1 MCYIKK
7 GNIMKSQ
14 TIKYLVAVVVV
25 VLGLLPNTSYS
36 QGESA
41 VPFLLIAPN
50 SRASGMGESGTGI
63 ADDAS
68 AIFWNPAGLA
78 FQTGQEVSITHAN
91 WLPQFAMSDLFYEYL
106 GYRGYFESIGGT
118 IGANIIYLNLGEFV
132 KTLSSG
138 PEPVG
143 TFKAYEFAI
152 TAGYATKVLDNLGVG
167 VNLRFIRSA
176 LAPFGTEDEK
186 GSGIANTIS
195 YDIAAMYKQPL
206 FTGEFFSSMN
216 IGLNLANLGPKV
228 TYIDEAQADPLPT
241 NLRLGLGFDV
251 MKSEFNNI
259 QANIDFQRILVRR
272 YPEQLDSEGRRIAD
286 PPPPD
291 PSHKAIFSAWGDGS
305 GLRKVTIGAGLEY
318 WYGAPKLVA
327 IRFGYFYEDPSFGNR
342 KFLTFGAG
350 IRYDIYGFDFSY
362 LSAME
367 ENHPL
372 SETLRFTLMINWGIN
387 E

>member
-1 MCYIKK
+1 MLHVIKGK
-7 GNIMKSQ
+7 LKMVSKT
-14 TIKYLVAVVVV
+14 TIQRLMAITII
-25 VLGLLPNTSYS
+25 LIGIIPNLSFS

-50 SRASGMGESGTGI
+50 SRASGLGESGTGM

-78 FQTGQEVSITHAN
+78 FQTGQEISITHAN

-106 GYRGYFESIGGT
+106 GYKGYFEEVGGT
-118 IGANIIYLNLGEFV
+118 IGANIIYLNLGEFI
-132 KTLSSG
+132 KTGSGG
-138 PEPVG
+138 PEEIG
-143 TFKAYEFAI
+143 RFKAYEFAI
-152 TAGYATKVLDNLGVG
+152 TGGYATKILENLGVG
-167 VNLRFIRSA
+167 VNLRYIRSA
-176 LAPFGTEDEK
+176 LAPFGTEEEK
-186 GSGIANTIS
+186 GTGIANTMS
-195 YDIAAMYKQPL
+195 FDVSAMYKQPL
-206 FTGEFFSSMN
+206 LTEEFLTGIN
-216 IGLNLANLGPKV
+216 IGVNLANLGPKV
-228 TYIDEAQADPLPT
+228 AYIDEAQADPLPT

-251 MKSEFNNI
+251 LKSEYNNI
-259 QANIDFQRILVRR
+259 VANVDFQRILVRR
-272 YPEQLDSEGRRIAD
+272 YYDGTSD
-286 PPPPD
+286 N
-291 PSHKAIFSAWGDGS
+291 SFKALFSAWGDGS
-305 GLRKVTIGAGLEY
+305 KLRKVTIGAGMEY

-327 IRFGYFYEDPSFGNR
+327 LRFGYFYEDPSFGNR

-372 SETLRFTLMINWGIN
+372 SETLRFTLMINWGAA

>member
-1 MCYIKK
+1 MCYIIK

-25 VLGLLPNTSYS
+25 VIGLLPDTSFS

-50 SRASGMGESGTGI
+50 SRASGLGESGTGM

-78 FQTGQEVSITHAN
+78 FQTGQELSITHAN

-106 GYRGYFESIGGT
+106 GYKGYYEELGGT
-118 IGANIIYLNLGEFV
+118 IGANIIYLNLGEFI

-138 PEPVG
+138 PEEVG
-143 TFKAYEFAI
+143 RFKAYEFAV
-152 TAGYATKVLDNLGVG
+152 TAGYATKIMENLGVG

-176 LAPFGTEDEK
+176 LSPFGTEEEK
-186 GSGIANTIS
+186 GTGIANTVS
-195 YDIAAMYKQPL
+195 FDIATMYKQPMMD
-206 FTGEFFSSMN
+206 GEFLSELN
-216 IGLNLANLGPKV
+216 VGLNLANLGPKV
-228 TYIDEAQADPLPT
+228 VYIDEAQADPLPT
-241 NLRLGLGFDV
+241 NIRLGLGFNV
-251 MKSEFNNI
+251 YKSEFNNI
-259 QANIDFQRILVRR
+259 VANIDLQRILVRR
-272 YPEQLDSEGRRIAD
+272 YKDGTSD
-286 PPPPD
+286 N
-291 PSHKAIFSAWGDGS
+291 SFKALYSAWGDGS
-305 GLRKVTIGAGLEY
+305 KLRKVTIGAGMEY
-318 WYGAPKLVA
+318 WYGAPRLVA

-372 SETLRFTLMINWGIN
+372 SETLRFTLMINWGEI
-387 E
+387 

>member
-1 MCYIKK
+1 
-7 GNIMKSQ
+7 MKSQ
-14 TIKYLVAVVVV
+14 TIKYLLAVVVV
-25 VLGLLPNTSYS
+25 VFGLLPNTSYS

-50 SRASGMGESGTGI
+50 SRASGLGESGTGM

-78 FQTGQEVSITHAN
+78 FQTGQELSITHAN

-106 GYRGYFESIGGT
+106 GYKGYYEELGGT
-118 IGANIIYLNLGEFV
+118 IGANIIYLNLGEFI

-138 PEPVG
+138 PEEVG
-143 TFKAYEFAI
+143 RFKAYEFAV
-152 TAGYATKVLDNLGVG
+152 TAGYATKIMENLGVG

-176 LAPFGTEDEK
+176 LSPFGTEEEK
-186 GSGIANTIS
+186 GAGIANTVS
-195 YDIAAMYKQPL
+195 FDIATMYKQPMMD
-206 FTGEFFSSMN
+206 GEFLSELN

-228 TYIDEAQADPLPT
+228 VYVDEAQADPLPT
-241 NLRLGLGFDV
+241 NIRLGLGFNV
-251 MKSEFNNI
+251 YKSEFNNMV
-259 QANIDFQRILVRR
+259 ANIDLQRILVRR
-272 YPEQLDSEGRRIAD
+272 YTDGTSD
-286 PPPPD
+286 N
-291 PSHKAIFSAWGDGS
+291 SFKALYSSWTDGTK
-305 GLRKVTIGAGLEY
+305 LRKVTIGAGMEY

-372 SETLRFTLMINWGIN
+372 SETLRFTLMINWGEI
-387 E
+387 

>member
-1 MCYIKK
+1 MKRLSIKAIILMVMVF
-7 GNIMKSQ
+7 GIILSDS
-14 TIKYLVAVVVV
+14 V
-25 VLGLLPNTSYS
+25 YS

-50 SRASGMGESGTGI
+50 SRASGMGESGTGL

-78 FQTGQEVSITHAN
+78 FQTGQEISLTHAN

-106 GYRGYFESIGGT
+106 GYKGSFDALGGT
-118 IGANIIYLNLGEFV
+118 IGANIIYLNLGEFI

-138 PEPVG
+138 PEEVG
-143 TFKAYEFAI
+143 RFKAYEFAI
-152 TAGYATKVLDNLGVG
+152 TGGYATKVMENLGLG

-176 LAPFGTEDEK
+176 LAPFGTEEEQGK
-186 GSGIANTIS
+186 GIANTFS
-195 YDIAAMYKQPL
+195 FDIGALYKQPL
-206 FTGEFFSSMN
+206 LDGEFLTDMN
-216 IGLNLANLGPKV
+216 IGVNLANLGPKV
-228 TYIDEAQADPLPT
+228 VYIDEAQADPLPT
-241 NLRLGLGFDV
+241 NLRLGLGFNIL
-251 MKSEFNNI
+251 KSEFNNI
-259 QANIDFQRILVRR
+259 MANVDFQRTLVRR
-272 YPEQLDSEGRRIAD
+272 YSDGTSDNAF
-286 PPPPD
+286 
-291 PSHKAIFSAWGDGS
+291 KAIFSAWGDGT

-318 WYGAPKLVA
+318 WYGSPKLVA

-362 LSAME
+362 LSAIE

-372 SETLRFTLMINWGIN
+372 SETLRFTLLINWGFLN
-387 E
+387 

>member
-1 MCYIKK
+1 MKRSFIK
-7 GNIMKSQ
+7 IAF
-14 TIKYLVAVVVV
+14 LVLVVAF
-25 VLGLLPNTSYS
+25 VLSTDFIYA

-78 FQTGQEVSITHAN
+78 FQEGQEISLTHAN

-106 GYRGYFESIGGT
+106 GYKGSFEQLGGT
-118 IGANIIYLNLGEFV
+118 IGANIIYLNLGEFI

-138 PEPVG
+138 PEEVG
-143 TFKAYEFAI
+143 RFKAYEFAI
-152 TAGYATKVLDNLGVG
+152 SGSYATKIMENLGIG
-167 VNLRFIRSA
+167 VNLRYIRSA
-176 LAPFGTEDEK
+176 LAPFGTEEEQGK
-186 GSGIANTIS
+186 GIANTFS
-195 YDIAAMYKQPL
+195 FDLATLYKQPL
-206 FTGEFFSSMN
+206 LEGELLSEMN
-216 IGLNLANLGPKV
+216 IGVNLANLGPKV
-228 TYIDEAQADPLPT
+228 VYIDEAQADPLPT
-241 NLRLGLGFDV
+241 NLRLGLGFNIL
-251 MKSEFNNI
+251 KSEYNNI
-259 QANIDFQRILVRR
+259 LANIDFQRILVRR
-272 YPEQLDSEGRRIAD
+272 YPDGTSDNAF
-286 PPPPD
+286 
-291 PSHKAIFSAWGDGS
+291 KAIFSSWGDGS

-318 WYGAPKLVA
+318 WYGSPKLVA

-362 LSAME
+362 LSAVE

-372 SETLRFTLMINWGIN
+372 SETLRFTLLINFGI
-387 E
+387 